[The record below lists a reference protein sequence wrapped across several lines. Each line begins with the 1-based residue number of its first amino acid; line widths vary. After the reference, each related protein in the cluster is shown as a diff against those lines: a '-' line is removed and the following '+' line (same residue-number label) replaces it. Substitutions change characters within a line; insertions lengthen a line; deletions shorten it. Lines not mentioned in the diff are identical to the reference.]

1 MAGWGLGMLLGDS
14 AVTCAPKQEFLI
26 WVLWTLLKI
35 AILPLTFYM
44 KIMCLGIFLEGGGGP
59 CTQLLRSVSALA
71 LTSGQEPKGL
81 RIR

>member
-44 KIMCLGIFLEGGGGP
+44 KIMCLGIFLEEGGW
-59 CTQLLRSVSALA
+59 SMHSA
-71 LTSGQEPKGL
+71 S
-81 RIR
+81 